1 MSKWVISDVCACT
14 IFNSL
19 PATGHL
25 SEEYKKNNRTEQM
38 SSHPNWEQTQEEA
51 AAYADLQ
58 IFPSWLVLG
67 SFNTF
72 PAAQQ

>member
-14 IFNSL
+14 IFNSI

-38 SSHPNWEQTQEEA
+38 SSHPNSEQTQKEA
-51 AAYADLQ
+51 TAYADL
-58 IFPSWLVLG
+58 
-67 SFNTF
+67 
-72 PAAQQ
+72 